1 MIKFAQIKITIL
13 YDAKHRELD
22 LHDNVYI
29 KMIKIKKIKYYLS
42 LRSSSLSAKKI
53 ESFKIIRKIEDLTY
67 KLELLSHIKI
77 HNVIFVKHLEQANY
91 DALQRDVS
99 QSPSI
104 QHRNEKLYIIERIVR
119 RKRKNDELEYII
131 K

>member
-1 MIKFAQIKITIL
+1 
-13 YDAKHRELD
+13 
-22 LHDNVYI
+22 
-29 KMIKIKKIKYYLS
+29 MIKIKEIKYYLS
-42 LRSSSLSAKKI
+42 LRSSSLNAKKI